1 MWRAGDL
8 VVWDN
13 HATLHAATRLAD
25 AVAHERVMWR
35 TTMLDDGGEE
45 DPESAAAL
53 RERVLSSGA
62 EQRRG
67 GVELGVELGVDLE
80 AGACIAA

>member
-1 MWRAGDL
+1 M
-8 VVWDN
+8 WDN

-45 DPESAAAL
+45 DPAAAAAL
-53 RERVLSSGA
+53 RARVLQNGA
-62 EQRRG
+62 E
-67 GVELGVELGVDLE
+67 VVDLE
-80 AGACIAA
+80 AGACVAA

>member
-1 MWRAGDL
+1 M
-8 VVWDN
+8 WDN

-25 AVAHERVMWR
+25 SVAHERVMWR

-45 DPESAAAL
+45 DPEAAAAL
-53 RERVLSSGA
+53 RKRVLRSGA

-80 AGACIAA
+80 AGKGVAA